1 MKRNILDI
9 TQKISRKPIKVIL
22 IPKDLTNPTYW
33 IYEATNHRFVG
44 LLREIEYRDSQDRV
58 KVFINTQAISNRDF
72 LVEESSNGLLVKFI
86 KSNFEFDL
94 DDNDYIEII
103 GDIEKY
109 A

>member
-1 MKRNILDI
+1 
-9 TQKISRKPIKVIL
+9 
-22 IPKDLTNPTYW
+22 
-33 IYEATNHRFVG
+33 
-44 LLREIEYRDSQDRV
+44 LREIEYRESQDRV
-58 KVFINTQAISNRDF
+58 KVFINSQAISNRDF

-86 KSNFEFDL
+86 KSNFEFNL